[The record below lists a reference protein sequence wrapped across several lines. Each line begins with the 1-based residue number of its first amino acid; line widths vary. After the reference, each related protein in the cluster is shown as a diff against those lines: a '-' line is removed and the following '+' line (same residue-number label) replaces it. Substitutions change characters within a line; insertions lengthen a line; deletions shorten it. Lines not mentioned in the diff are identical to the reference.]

1 MFLTLRASDA
11 PCPRIRF
18 LSHTGLVLAS
28 SLKMNQLK
36 RYIFV
41 ARAIFPAL
49 LTQLASKLNPY
60 LYAFYIYMHILSRV
74 FEEKTRS
81 VAQSTYQICNYAGL
95 LAARGSEESSRA
107 ET

>member
-11 PCPRIRF
+11 SCPRIRF

-74 FEEKTRS
+74 FRYFS
-81 VAQSTYQICNYAGL
+81 ANC
-95 LAARGSEESSRA
+95 
-107 ET
+107 